1 MRREDRGG
9 RRGGGHHFGFNPQTA
24 PPCPPTFPLSPP
36 ARSSL
41 PSPALPAPGQLL
53 RLLAPGKPALL
64 AAASALT
71 LLQRAIATRALPARP
86 HPARRG
92 SALGAK
98 CWGGV
103 GVCRAWGE
111 PPCLRAEH
119 ARLQNALQ
127 PRVRDQESAS
137 STQTW
142 GNIKLGR
149 LGWVTLHQPSKT
161 PPHTS
166 MELGSA
172 VPQAQAAVHRK
183 GNQVVGGSGAE
194 LLLPTLPLV
203 PGAGGGSS
211 RAGSPLQDAAVGRFA
226 WTSRLWV
233 QPAGSRAVGRKRRK
247 ARRSAPAV
255 PCLFNHEEREERRW
269 LCTVHPVYPARNSS
283 SGTTT
288 GCAGREDAHG
298 HGTSI
303 VPKSCL
309 RWRPGEQSLASFP
322 LKRPIR
328 ALYPHQRACFQLV
341 SLAIMLKSHEK
352 HSEQ

>member
-1 MRREDRGG
+1 MQSLG
-9 RRGGGHHFGFNPQTA
+9 RASMPPCRARTA
-24 PPCPPTFPLSPP
+24 PKRFAAAGARPGRCQQHPDLGKQQTGASGTGYAPP
-36 ARSSL
+36 AKQNATAHL
-41 PSPALPAPGQLL
+41 NGAGQCCAPGPRCCTPQ
-53 RLLAPGKPALL
+53 REPSSRRKRCGAPPSN
-64 AAASALT
+64 AAA
-71 LLQRAIATRALPARP
+71 
-86 HPARRG
+86 
-92 SALGAK
+92 
-98 CWGGV
+98 
-103 GVCRAWGE
+103 
-111 PPCLRAEH
+111 
-119 ARLQNALQ
+119 
-127 PRVRDQESAS
+127 
-137 STQTW
+137 
-142 GNIKLGR
+142 
-149 LGWVTLHQPSKT
+149 
-161 PPHTS
+161 
-166 MELGSA
+166 
-172 VPQAQAAVHRK
+172 
-183 GNQVVGGSGAE
+183 
-194 LLLPTLPLV
+194 LPLV

-283 SGTTT
+283 SGPTT